1 VLGGEESASD
11 RPADNAQ
18 KAPHNRAEI
27 LSTEQAASGNSAIF
41 TPYVVLRDAAAE
53 RPFSKDKPQDTAT
66 LHAATDADV
75 APVSIDTGLASLAL
89 VLGLHRIAVD
99 ADQLRHDS
107 GLAGFATRDDLLR
120 IAKRTASQTAP
131 AQEGRSATAAG
142 VKARAVKANWE
153 KLSRLPLP
161 AILQAADGRFFV
173 LGSIGADAALIQIP
187 GEAAPSKLTREQLE
201 FLWLAEGA
209 TKGEVILVTTRESV
223 AGSSAKFDVSWF
235 IPQLVR
241 YRRLFG
247 EILLVSLGI
256 NLLGLAAPLF
266 FQNVVDK
273 VLVNNTLSTLSVL
286 FWGFVA
292 VSIWEVAFTWLR
304 TRLYTETTVKI
315 DVELGAKLFQ
325 HLLHLPLSYFE
336 SRRVGDTVTRVRE
349 LETIREFL
357 TNTGMTVFLEPL
369 FAIVFLVAMYL
380 YAPLLFWV
388 VAATIPLYILVSVLI
403 TPSLRARLNEK
414 FERGA
419 ANNALLVETV
429 SGVQTLK
436 ASAVEPQMQARWER
450 QLAGYVTSGL
460 RVALLANS
468 GQQLVQLINKLSMA
482 ALLYL
487 GAKMV
492 ISQQLT
498 VGELVAFNMFAG
510 RVAQP
515 VLRLAQLWQDFQ
527 QVRISIDRL
536 GDVLNIP
543 TEAGAGSR
551 TALPQL
557 KGAVRFEHVD
567 FKYKAD
573 GPNILEDINLE
584 IAPGEMI
591 GICGTSG
598 SGKSTLTKLLQRLY
612 TPLKGRLFIDGVDI
626 AQIDPAWLRRQIGV
640 VLQENILFNRT
651 VRENIALADPIL
663 PMQAV
668 MAAAQLAGAHEF
680 ILGMAQGYDT
690 QIEERGSNLSGG
702 QRQRVAIARALVTSP
717 RILIF
722 DEATSALDAESEE
735 IIQANLKMMAQGRTV
750 IIIAHRLSA
759 IRGCDRIIAI
769 EKGRIVE
776 EGNHEQ
782 LMKSGGRYAQL
793 YTKQMGIRL

>member
-1 VLGGEESASD
+1 VSGVDETGPTGPEELPGPTIESQAPLHPVTSADAS
-11 RPADNAQ
+11 PA
-18 KAPHNRAEI
+18 
-27 LSTEQAASGNSAIF
+27 L
-41 TPYVVLRDAAAE
+41 
-53 RPFSKDKPQDTAT
+53 
-66 LHAATDADV
+66 
-75 APVSIDTGLASLAL
+75 IDTGLVSLAL
-89 VLGLHRIAVD
+89 VLNLHRVAVD
-99 ADQLRHDS
+99 VNQLRHEA

-120 IAKRTASQTAP
+120 IAKRIASQTAP

-142 VKARAVKANWE
+142 VKARVVEANWD

-161 AILQAADGRFFV
+161 AILQAADGRFVV
-173 LGSIGADAALIQIP
+173 LGSIGADAALVQIP
-187 GEAAPSKLTREQLE
+187 GDAAPVKLSRMQLEQL
-201 FLWLAEGA
+201 WLGNDR
-209 TKGEVILVTTRESV
+209 TKGEVILITTRESV
-223 AGSSAKFDVSWF
+223 AGLTARFDISWF

-266 FQNVVDK
+266 FQNVIDK

-315 DVELGAKLFQ
+315 DVELGAKLFR

-357 TNTGMTVFLEPL
+357 TNTGMTMFLEPL
-369 FAIVFLVAMYL
+369 FAVVFLVAMYL

-388 VAATIPLYILVSVLI
+388 VAATIPMYVLVSVLI

-429 SGVQTLK
+429 SGMQTLK
-436 ASAVEPQMQARWER
+436 ASAVEPQMQSRWEQ

-482 ALLYL
+482 AILYL

-492 ISQQLT
+492 IAHEMT

-510 RVAQP
+510 RVSQP
-515 VLRLAQLWQDFQ
+515 VLRLAQLWQDYQ

-536 GDVLNIP
+536 GDVLNVP

-551 TALPQL
+551 TTLPQL

-567 FKYKAD
+567 FKYQQD
-573 GPNILEDINLE
+573 GPNVLEDINLE
-584 IAPGEMI
+584 IAPGAMI

-612 TPLKGRLFIDGVDI
+612 IPLKGRLFIDGVDI

-651 VRENIALADPIL
+651 VRENIALADPVL
-663 PMQAV
+663 PLQTV

-680 ILGMAQGYDT
+680 ILGLPQGYDT

-702 QRQRVAIARALVTSP
+702 QRQRIAIARALVTSP

-759 IRGCDRIIAI
+759 IRGCDRILAI

-776 EGNHEQ
+776 QGNHEQ
-782 LMKSGGRYAQL
+782 LMQSGGRYAQL
-793 YTKQMGIRL
+793 YAKQMGVRS